1 MLLIGKPSISMGH
14 LYHGY
19 VKNNHRIIQL
29 ASFWTQLLIFSENI
43 GKGPKSWST
52 RWKSSPVSTLGIHWH
67 GRVLRQLLRLL
78 AVSCGI
84 FPPTKSM
91 PANTLASLFLST
103 RKLNPTTKIKIWSNS
118 TRLGWWETS
127 EQRSFKRQGGPI
139 FLRSGVPRMCPNMG
153 VEAAQRPMWDDQNGS
168 TS

>member
-1 MLLIGKPSISMGH
+1 MAML
-14 LYHGY
+14 
-19 VKNNHRIIQL
+19 NNQRVIQL
-29 ASFWTQLLIFSENI
+29 ASFWTQLLIISENI

-52 RWKSSPVSTLGIHWH
+52 RFSIACKHSRDPLAWKSSPPTVATPSGFMWNFPTDQISQCPQTLW
-67 GRVLRQLLRLL
+67 RVFFCQPE
-78 AVSCGI
+78 SWI
-84 FPPTKSM
+84 QQK
-91 PANTLASLFLST
+91 
-103 RKLNPTTKIKIWSNS
+103 KIKIWSNS

-139 FLRSGVPRMCPNMG
+139 FLRRVVPRMRLNMG